1 MANINDDILK
11 LPKIINGTLDG
22 NYNNIYSR
30 NTEDLNR
37 IVSHVDFR
45 NKEIYSVLSSS
56 DILFYSYLNGAK
68 RVDTFDINPLTYR
81 YYYLRK
87 WLLESGF
94 LDAEDLSI
102 KEIASIIKNH
112 RNSND
117 INERESVSLWQ
128 YYLAL
133 RRKNKWYDERIFRFY
148 ADTLFAHSYDKFEF
162 PYSEADIKK
171 LLDKLNSNKLDFEVI
186 DISSDSY
193 NNSKKYDIVYL
204 SNILDLRTT
213 NNVKNVMN
221 NMNKLLKDNGIVL
234 CTNMVNHSYM
244 DLFSEQIKIFSEC
257 FEYEKLDIELRG
269 IAKAPIK
276 YYKYTKK

>member
-11 LPKIINGTLDG
+11 LPKIMNGTIDG
-22 NYNNIYSR
+22 NWNSIYSR

-37 IVSHVDFR
+37 IVSHVDFK

-56 DILFYSYLNGAK
+56 DILFYLYLNGAK
-68 RVDTFDINPLTYR
+68 RVDTFDINSLTYR
-81 YYYLRK
+81 YYYLKK

-94 LDAEDLSI
+94 LDAEDLGI
-102 KEIASIIKNH
+102 KEIDSIIKSHKNA
-112 RNSND
+112 ND
-117 INERESVSLWQ
+117 INERESVLLWQ
-128 YYLAL
+128 YYLDL
-133 RRKNKWYDERIFRFY
+133 RQKDKWYDERIFGFY
-148 ADTLFAHSYDKFEF
+148 ADALFEHSHEEFEF
-162 PYSEADIKK
+162 PYGEADIKK

-186 DISSDSY
+186 NISSDSY

-213 NNVKNVMN
+213 NNVKNIMN
-221 NMNKLLKDNGIVL
+221 NVNKLLKDNGIVV
-234 CTNMVNHSYM
+234 CTNMMNHPCI

-276 YYKYTKK
+276 YYKYIKK